1 MDKVQFTFTDSDE
14 SVEFFV
20 LEQTMVGGNSYL
32 LVTQE
37 EEGDSECFI
46 LKVKER
52 EEEADN
58 DIYDIVEDDV
68 ELQAVSKVFEQLLED
83 IQIEM

>member
-1 MDKVQFTFTDSDE
+1 MDKVQFSFTDSDE

-20 LEQTMVGGNSYL
+20 LEQTKVGGNSYL

-46 LKVKER
+46 LKVKES
-52 EEEADN
+52 EEVTGS
-58 DIYDIVEDDV
+58 DIYDIVEDDI

-83 IQIEM
+83 ISIEM